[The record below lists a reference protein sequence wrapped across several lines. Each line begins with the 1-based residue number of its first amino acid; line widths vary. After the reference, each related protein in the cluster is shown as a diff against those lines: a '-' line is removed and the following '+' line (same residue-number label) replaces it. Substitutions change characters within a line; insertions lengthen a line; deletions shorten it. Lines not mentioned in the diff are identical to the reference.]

1 MSKKTQRLIF
11 AAIVGALY
19 AALTMLLAPIS
30 YGPVQFRLSEVLC
43 ILPYFLPFTAWG
55 LFFGCLIANFVSSVG
70 FLDLVFGS
78 LATLFACLC
87 VAAVGKRARGIQT
100 EVLACFLP
108 VIWNGLVIGGVL
120 CQALV
125 GAPWEHPAEFLF
137 YALPV
142 ALGEFVVMF
151 AVGLPLL
158 RWLPK
163 RKFFAEQLTK
173 LQ

>member
-1 MSKKTQRLIF
+1 MSKKTRRLIF

-30 YGPVQFRLSEVLC
+30 YGPVQFRLSEALC

-55 LFFGCLIANFVSSVG
+55 LFFGCMIANFVSSVG

-78 LATLFACLC
+78 LATLLACLC
-87 VAAVGKRARGIQT
+87 VARCGKHAQGLRSELA
-100 EVLACFLP
+100 ACFMP
-108 VIWNGLVIGGVL
+108 VIWNGLVIGCVL

-125 GAPWEHPAEFLF
+125 GAPWEHLTELLL

-142 ALGEFVVMF
+142 ALGELVVMF

-163 RKFFAEQLTK
+163 RKFFAGQLTK